1 MKNNKDTAIY
11 PFDKGSGFVVL
22 PGKNA
27 IQKIEKQLGKVK
39 IAENDQTLKF
49 TNKIQKIL
57 CQIRKKKSLQMK
69 NVSKYIHQIR
79 YHRDCMIQ

>member
-1 MKNNKDTAIY
+1 MQMKNSKDTAIY

-57 CQIRKKKSLQMK
+57 CQLRKEKKFTDKEYFQMYL
-69 NVSKYIHQIR
+69 SDPIPP
-79 YHRDCMIQ
+79 